1 MGKGCSG
8 IAMFLI
14 LVLVVAV
21 VGYDQWRIEQLRNEV
36 ASISGKI
43 HVGNAPKGA
52 PAGESDLV
60 TALAQAER
68 YTKQAQELL
77 KSKKTAQAQVE
88 LQKAMKSLKSANN
101 VSKDIIGDTA
111 QFLGNARNNAVKVFQ
126 KAWND
131 ISEEAKPSKK

>member
-1 MGKGCSG
+1 M
-8 IAMFLI
+8 ILI

-21 VGYDQWRIEQLRNEV
+21 VGYDQWRIEQLRSEV

-43 HVGNAPKGA
+43 HVGNTGKSA
-52 PAGESDLV
+52 PAGKSDLV

-68 YTKQAQELL
+68 YTRQAQELL

-88 LQKAMKSLKSANN
+88 LQKAMKSLKSANS

-111 QFLGNARNNAVKVFQ
+111 QFLGNARDNAVKVFQ

-131 ISEEAKPSKK
+131 ISEESKPSKK